1 MLDTGYALQAVYLP
15 VKAQATAMA
24 VEVPKRE
31 LFINGRW
38 IAPARGQYLEVV
50 CPATEE
56 VIGRIPAGSEE
67 DVNAAVAAAV
77 QAHKEG
83 TWGRS
88 TGKQRAQIM
97 RQLAQ
102 KVRR

>member
-1 MLDTGYALQAVYLP
+1 MIGQTFCRLFIHQESEAA
-15 VKAQATAMA
+15 AMA
-24 VEVPKRE
+24 IEVPKRE

-38 IAPARGQYLEVV
+38 VPPARGQYLEVV
-50 CPATEE
+50 CPATEG
-56 VIGRIPAGSEE
+56 VIGRIPAGTEE

-88 TGKQRAQIM
+88 TGKQRANIM

-102 KVRR
+102 KVRV